1 MELLER
7 EGPAAVLNE
16 AFTRACAGEGA
27 VVLVSGEAGIG
38 KTAFVRAF
46 TGADEQHARILWGAC
61 DPLFTPRPLGPLYDI
76 AVRDLPRLHD
86 LLNHGADW
94 LNTAAELLKILL
106 ERPGPTIIVFEDV
119 HWADEATLDLIKYLG
134 RRVNQTRTLLILT
147 YREDEVGG
155 NHPLRLVL
163 GNFPAQHTT
172 RVPLEPLTRAAVEK
186 LAREMNHP
194 GRGVYEVTGGNPFFV
209 TEVLRKGSGGAS
221 QAIPTTVRDA
231 VIARAAH
238 LDPPARALLELAS
251 IVPGQAELWLL
262 DAVLHSPPAALDNCI
277 EGGLLIPAGEAKVE
291 ALAFRHELARIAVEE
306 SIPAGRAKDL
316 HRRVLSAIEPAA
328 GMPLARLVHHAAG
341 AADAEKVLEYGPRA
355 AEQASRQGAHREA
368 VRYYQAAM
376 RFVQHIS
383 NEEQARLLDAL
394 SFEYYLTGQIDPSIH
409 ARQAAVDLWRAAGQP
424 EHMGDGLRWL
434 SRLYWF
440 QGSKQMAEKF
450 AGEAIAALETAP
462 PGKALAMAYSNR
474 SQLHMLM
481 EEDDLALAW
490 GHKALAL
497 AEQMQ
502 ETEIIIHALT
512 NIGTVEMAQL
522 IETGQ
527 AHMDRALRMA
537 FEHEM
542 HDHVAR
548 YYANFTTRTVQDRD
562 YAMAERIIHDGL
574 AYTTERDMDLYS
586 VYMLGWRARWHF
598 EQGRWAEAEADAE
611 EVLRMHSASAVMALP
626 GITLLGHLKARQGKP
641 DAWRWLD
648 QARDLALPTGEFQRI
663 GVMAAARAEAAWWEG
678 RAQSTLEEIRRAEDY
693 ADRTSEAYMIGTLA
707 YWKWRAG
714 GGASDHPLIPP
725 AFRAMISGDW
735 RTAASEWERL
745 GCPFERALALSDGD
759 TDAQRVALSIFEA
772 LGAQPAAKMLR
783 EKMAAQGVKGVPRGP
798 RPSTRANAEGLTARE
813 MDTLALLA
821 EGLSNAEIA
830 ARLSISPKTV
840 DHHVSAILEKLGAR
854 SRSEAAAL
862 ARQKNLL

>member
-7 EGPAAVLNE
+7 DGPAAILNE
-16 AFTRACAGEGA
+16 AFKRACTGEG
-27 VVLVSGEAGIG
+27 VVILVGGEAGIG
-38 KTAFVRAF
+38 KTAFVSAF
-46 TGADEQHARILWGAC
+46 TRAQEKHARVLWGAC
-61 DPLFTPRPLGPLYDI
+61 DPLFTPRPLGPIYDI
-76 AVRDLPRLHD
+76 AIRSLPHLLD
-86 LLNHGADW
+86 LLNGGADW
-94 LNTAAELLKILL
+94 LNTATELQKNLL
-106 ERPGPTIIVFEDV
+106 ERSDPTVIVFEDV

-134 RRVNQTRTLLILT
+134 RRVHQTRTLLILT

-155 NHPLRLVL
+155 KHLLRSVL
-163 GNFPAQHTT
+163 GNLPASHTV
-172 RVPLEPLTRAAVEK
+172 RIMLQPLSREAVTAV
-186 LAREMNHP
+186 ARRM
-194 GRGVYEVTGGNPFFV
+194 GRSASGVYEVTGGNPFFV
-209 TEVLRKGSGGAS
+209 TEVLGANAPAG
-221 QAIPTTVRDA
+221 AIPTTIRDA

-238 LDPPARALLELAS
+238 LDPSARELLELAS
-251 IVPGQAELWLL
+251 IIPGQAELWLL
-262 DAVLHSPPAALDNCI
+262 EAVLHPEPGAIDRCI
-277 EGGLLIPAGEAKVE
+277 EGGLLIPAGDNKIE
-291 ALAFRHELARIAVEE
+291 ALTFRHELARIAVAE
-306 SIPAGRAKDL
+306 SLPAGRAKDL
-316 HRRVLSAIEPAA
+316 HRRVLGAIEPAA

-341 AADAEKVLEYGPRA
+341 AGDAEKVLQYGPRA

-368 VRYYQAAM
+368 VRYYQAAI
-376 RFVQHIS
+376 RFAQHIP
-383 NEEQARLLDAL
+383 NDEQARLLDAL

-409 ARQAAVDLWRAAGQP
+409 ARQAAVDLWRTAGQP
-424 EHMGDGLRWL
+424 ERMGDGLRWL

-450 AGEAIAALETAP
+450 AGEAIAALEAVP
-462 PGKALAMAYSNR
+462 PGRALAMAYSNR

-481 EEDDLALAW
+481 EEDDLAIAW

-512 NIGTVEMAQL
+512 NIGTVELAQWNDA
-522 IETGQ
+522 GQ
-527 AHMDRALRMA
+527 AHMDRALHLA
-537 FEHEM
+537 LANDM

-548 YYANFTTRTVQDRD
+548 YYANFTSRTVQDRD
-562 YAMAERIIHDGL
+562 YTVADRIIRDGL

-663 GVMAAARAEAAWWEG
+663 GIMAAARAEAAWWEG
-678 RAQSTLEEIRRAEDY
+678 RAQTMLEEIRRGEAY
-693 ADRTSEAYMIGTLA
+693 AARSSEAYVLGTFA
-707 YWKWRAG
+707 YWTWLAG
-714 GGASDHPLIPP
+714 GGTSTHPLIPP
-725 AFRAMISGDW
+725 AFQAMISGDW
-735 RTAASEWERL
+735 RAAAVAWERL
-745 GCPFERALALSDGD
+745 GCPFERALALSEGD
-759 TDAQRVALSIFEA
+759 AEAQREALAIFEA

-783 EKMAAQGVKGVPRGP
+783 ERMAAQGIKGVPRGP
-798 RPSTRANAEGLTARE
+798 RSSTRANPEGLTARE
-813 MDTLALLA
+813 MDILALLA
-821 EGLSNAEIA
+821 DGLSNAEIA

-840 DHHVSAILEKLGAR
+840 DHHVSAILEKLQAR
-854 SRSEAAAL
+854 SRLEAAAL